1 MPSSST
7 SISSSGLVISSTTFN
22 QTRYAGQKNG
32 VSGFY
37 VGSAVTTRGLL
48 PDTAVFLVRIQDPA
62 NTSLDEFDKVVSAAD
77 FDAYP
82 TTRDGAVLNGGY
94 YYRASATSVFYTDI
108 LDARNGATTIKEEV
122 DALVKDWVT
131 YTYSFNYGPPGD
143 YVFMPTSDRAALGS
157 LVSIWQTA
165 RAATLTAATEVDA
178 AQERLLVASNAV
190 VEVEADI
197 ATATSLR
204 QTIDQFKQQSD
215 ALRDVITHLE
225 NVSARFGVE
234 PLPVVPPQNVDV
246 GSGFWLRLNNLLYV
260 IQDRFDSIDPSIHLE
275 MAAVKNAMDVFAV
288 QGIADLEYMQDQ
300 LANHALAKARSKYV
314 DLSVKVAEAAALLS
328 TLATTQANVNVARQK
343 ALRDQL
349 TAQTTYD
356 AAMATEARALGA
368 VRNADPAFDPNN
380 PNAVL
385 V

>member
-1 MPSSST
+1 
-7 SISSSGLVISSTTFN
+7 
-22 QTRYAGQKNG
+22 
-32 VSGFY
+32 
-37 VGSAVTTRGLL
+37 
-48 PDTAVFLVRIQDPA
+48 
-62 NTSLDEFDKVVSAAD
+62 
-77 FDAYP
+77 
-82 TTRDGAVLNGGY
+82 
-94 YYRASATSVFYTDI
+94 
-108 LDARNGATTIKEEV
+108 
-122 DALVKDWVT
+122 
-131 YTYSFNYGPPGD
+131 
-143 YVFMPTSDRAALGS
+143 
-157 LVSIWQTA
+157 
-165 RAATLTAATEVDA
+165 
-178 AQERLLVASNAV
+178 
-190 VEVEADI
+190 
-197 ATATSLR
+197 
-204 QTIDQFKQQSD
+204 
-215 ALRDVITHLE
+215 
-225 NVSARFGVE
+225 VE